1 MAQATPVTG
10 NTNTARV
17 FVILAFV
24 FGAVA
29 ILFLPIVFGPAAI
42 ILGVIGLRKG
52 DPLGRWAVG
61 FAVAATILGFVLGA
75 LVYNANT

>member
-1 MAQATPVTG
+1 MAHATPDARRDT
-10 NTNTARV
+10 TARV

-29 ILFLPIVFGPAAI
+29 ILFLPIIFGPAAI
-42 ILGVIGLRKG
+42 ILAVIGLQKG

-61 FAVAATILGFVLGA
+61 FAIAATIAGFALGF